1 MLYYF
6 LYVAGTVYYK
16 YYSNKQSKHHV
27 LLIGLNYC
35 IKYYDDLTVLQLVYS
50 SVGNGIVTIC
60 SRTIQLV
67 LI

>member
-16 YYSNKQSKHHV
+16 YYSNKQGKHHV

-35 IKYYDDLTVLQLVYS
+35 IKYYDDSTVLQLVYS
-50 SVGNGIVTIC
+50 SVDNGIVTIC